1 VLLKNVAN
9 EQQMNED
16 PEIEVSE
23 QSQNISSGGKSL
35 SVEIY
40 RIKGTSD
47 WSLEI
52 VDENGNSTVWD
63 DLFASDKD
71 AITEAKKAI
80 LEETA
85 ETFIGPTDG
94 RGNDKWK

>member
-1 VLLKNVAN
+1 
-9 EQQMNED
+9 M
-16 PEIEVSE
+16 
-23 QSQNISSGGKSL
+23 QSQIISSGGKNL

-40 RIKGTSD
+40 RIKGTPD

-80 LEETA
+80 LEETTEA
-85 ETFIGPTDG
+85 FIGPADG
-94 RGNDKWK
+94 KGNDKWE

>member
-1 VLLKNVAN
+1 M
-9 EQQMNED
+9 EEE
-16 PEIEVSE
+16 PEIELSDL
-23 QSQNISSGGKSL
+23 SQVIISGGKNL

-40 RIKGTSD
+40 RIKGTEE

-52 VDENGNSTVWD
+52 VDETGNSTVWD
-63 DLFASDKD
+63 DTFSSDSA

-85 ETFIGPTDG
+85 EAFIGPADG
-94 RGNDKWK
+94 KSNGKWR

>member
-1 VLLKNVAN
+1 
-9 EQQMNED
+9 MNED
-16 PEIEVSE
+16 PEIEISK
-23 QSQNISSGGKSL
+23 QSQIISSGGKNL

-63 DLFASDKD
+63 DLFASDKE

-80 LEETA
+80 LEETTEA
-85 ETFIGPTDG
+85 FIGPEDG
-94 RGNDKWK
+94 KGNDKWE